1 MGDLECSIIPLCLE
15 VTGTK
20 DNPPK
25 MKASGLYNE
34 NKTVN
39 KNSKRKI
46 YFTALK
52 NWALKR

>member
-1 MGDLECSIIPLCLE
+1 MGDLECSIIPLWLE
-15 VTGTK
+15 VTGAK

-39 KNSKRKI
+39 KNSKRQI

-52 NWALKR
+52 KLGS